1 MNQTLVIWRKKGG
14 RFFEILWPFNN
25 IWTLKKH
32 IERRHG
38 IVPDTHPEAVCRYC
52 HEEFIDKESNT
63 RHPCPVRMKANETLK
78 VKVAI
83 FSHFASTLKQPL
95 DKWLSSMS
103 FWLLNSHQ
111 NPIRILKQC
120 LVDFFLELSYL
131 GIVVLSL

>member
-1 MNQTLVIWRKKGG
+1 MTWARQKGG
-14 RFFEILWPFNN
+14 RFFEILWPFYN

-103 FWLLNSHQ
+103 FWLLNSLQ
-111 NPIRILKQC
+111 NLIHTHFETVPRW
-120 LVDFFLELSYL
+120 FFLELSYL